1 PTSIDAFVFG
11 YLAPLIHGPASNS
24 ALARYASSRKNLCDF
39 VNRILTVYLGDLAKD
54 NDTTDS
60 VSTTIPTTSNEDRLR
75 DKVAVIAV
83 GILTMCA
90 YAYLSGLIRIE
101 INQSV
106 FDVDNLIENI
116 AYKSTDGNVINENF
130 DPSLLESKFRHAMSI
145 LQDYQVQT
153 DQNIKH
159 LEELCEKE
167 RNTWANSVAQLEELY
182 QSTYTGQQE
191 LEMRISVI
199 STKVIQIGHQL
210 ESKSNPRQQLIDART
225 TAKYLER
232 FLDANDDVSL
242 MFQDASKLEQAAHI
256 IHQLYNVLQELPD
269 EPKFIDAKTKVKER
283 YLAIEEELLLEFSR
297 AQVRNDKK
305 AMKKYIKLLSKFKG
319 HNDCIQNFITDC
331 LKGYFDNPNI
341 DIFNSIP
348 QLFTK
353 VSELINEI
361 FDQPEKVTERLIITV
376 YTEKLAPY
384 VRDQLDPYVRNP
396 DLDNMEKYLQT
407 LYTLSKKAT
416 KLSNDLQ
423 TQKISDDP
431 AFLHKLNQHVFKTY
445 LKTYS
450 KYEINCLEEKFQV
463 HLERVESTGGQRRI
477 KPTGLSITDIIQQ
490 RLLNTTDQVDESRF
504 SPDLAAALLND
515 CKTAMNR
522 ITTLSEGLEA
532 AENILQCFLRLLNA
546 LGNQHIETEL
556 QYSLQAIPG
565 PEPKQEPDIRFFHAI
580 LQTNNSIQLIERYFV
595 MDIAPLLLGTQQ
607 QAVLLQTK
615 EKVFGQL
622 EDLIN
627 IGIDKALLCIIG
639 FVRNILNEQKR
650 SDFKPE
656 SDLFISECSPI
667 CKRVVRSIDNQ
678 IVRLEQTADGKN
690 LTSIFNEFGLRFH
703 RLITDHVFKFEYN
716 ISGGLMMLQ
725 DISEYKKC
733 SKKFRS
739 STVEQLFSI
748 LHALVNLLVVV
759 PDNLRQVI
767 TEGHLASLT
776 RDIIESFVQLR
787 TDYKSA
793 RLHAMITTDQ

>member
-1 PTSIDAFVFG
+1 MEELV
-11 YLAPLIHGPASNS
+11 LASL
-24 ALARYASSRKNLCDF
+24 
-39 VNRILTVYLGDLAKD
+39 
-54 NDTTDS
+54 DS
-60 VSTTIPTTSNEDRLR
+60 T
-75 DKVAVIAV
+75 
-83 GILTMCA
+83 
-90 YAYLSGLIRIE
+90 
-101 INQSV
+101 V

-116 AYKSTDGNVINENF
+116 AYKSTDGNVVNENF
-130 DPSLLESKFRHAMSI
+130 DPNLLESKFRQAMSI

-153 DQNIKH
+153 EQNIKH
-159 LEELCEKE
+159 LEEACEKE

-269 EPKFIDAKTKVKER
+269 EPKFIEAKTKVKER
-283 YLAIEEELLLEFSR
+283 YLAIEDELLLEFSR

-341 DIFNSIP
+341 DIFYSIP

-353 VSELINEI
+353 VSELINEL
-361 FDQPEKVTERLIITV
+361 FDQPEKVIERLIITV

-384 VRDQLDPYVRNP
+384 VRDQLDAYVRNP

-431 AFLHKLNQHVFKTY
+431 AFLHKLNQHVFKSY

-477 KPTGLSITDIIQQ
+477 KPTGL
-490 RLLNTTDQVDESRF
+490 R
-504 SPDLAAALLND
+504 
-515 CKTAMNR
+515 
-522 ITTLSEGLEA
+522 
-532 AENILQCFLRLLNA
+532 
-546 LGNQHIETEL
+546 
-556 QYSLQAIPG
+556 
-565 PEPKQEPDIRFFHAI
+565 
-580 LQTNNSIQLIERYFV
+580 
-595 MDIAPLLLGTQQ
+595 
-607 QAVLLQTK
+607 
-615 EKVFGQL
+615 
-622 EDLIN
+622 
-627 IGIDKALLCIIG
+627 
-639 FVRNILNEQKR
+639 
-650 SDFKPE
+650 
-656 SDLFISECSPI
+656 
-667 CKRVVRSIDNQ
+667 
-678 IVRLEQTADGKN
+678 
-690 LTSIFNEFGLRFH
+690 
-703 RLITDHVFKFEYN
+703 
-716 ISGGLMMLQ
+716 
-725 DISEYKKC
+725 
-733 SKKFRS
+733 
-739 STVEQLFSI
+739 
-748 LHALVNLLVVV
+748 
-759 PDNLRQVI
+759 
-767 TEGHLASLT
+767 
-776 RDIIESFVQLR
+776 
-787 TDYKSA
+787 
-793 RLHAMITTDQ
+793 